1 MAGEVSWW
9 TRAKKDTEDRP
20 QLTSLADLDQ
30 PKNGGGST
38 RPPEG
43 DATAQKRVTFA
54 DGGDDES
61 ALRAAQH
68 PSVAEFVDDALGS
81 PPARDDGAPRAA
93 NPSVKEF
100 VDDALGSPPARD
112 AGAEESKAPG
122 FVPGE
127 APYVTAEQELYR
139 RALDESARLE
149 RREEERDRRRPR
161 GCLSNPVGWCL
172 DATSP
177 L

>member
-9 TRAKKDTEDRP
+9 TRAKEDTEERP
-20 QLTSLADLDQ
+20 HLTSLADLDQ

-43 DATAQKRVTFA
+43 DTTAQKRVTFA

-61 ALRAAQH
+61 ALRAAQN
-68 PSVAEFVDDALGS
+68 PSVAEFVDDALGQ
-81 PPARDDGAPRAA
+81 RA
-93 NPSVKEF
+93 S
-100 VDDALGSPPARD
+100 DT
-112 AGAEESKAPG
+112 GAEESKAPG
-122 FVPGE
+122 FVPSE
-127 APYVTAEQELYR
+127 APPYVTAEQELYR

-149 RREEERDRRRPR
+149 RRDEERARRRPS

>member
-1 MAGEVSWW
+1 MRLPPQEGCPMAGEVSWW

-20 QLTSLADLDQ
+20 HLTSLADLDQ

-43 DATAQKRVTFA
+43 DTTAQKRVTFA

-81 PPARDDGAPRAA
+81 PPARD
-93 NPSVKEF
+93 N
-100 VDDALGSPPARD
+100 
-112 AGAEESKAPG
+112 GAEESKAPG
-122 FVPGE
+122 FVPSE

>member
-1 MAGEVSWW
+1 MAAEVSWW
-9 TRAKKDTEDRP
+9 TRAKKDTEDRTH
-20 QLTSLADLDQ
+20 LTSLADLQ
-30 PKNGGGST
+30 PPNGTKNGST
-38 RPPEG
+38 PEG
-43 DATAQKRVTFA
+43 DANGATPKRVTFA

-61 ALRAAQH
+61 ALRAAQNL
-68 PSVAEFVDDALGS
+68 SVAEFVDDALGQR
-81 PPARDDGAPRAA
+81 ANDD
-93 NPSVKEF
+93 
-100 VDDALGSPPARD
+100 
-112 AGAEESKAPG
+112 GAEESKAPG
-122 FVPGE
+122 FVPSE

-149 RREEERDRRRPR
+149 RREEERDRRRTS

>member
-1 MAGEVSWW
+1 MAAGEVSWW

-20 QLTSLADLDQ
+20 HLTSLADLDQ

-54 DGGDDES
+54 DDDDES
-61 ALRAAQH
+61 ALRTAQN
-68 PSVAEFVDDALGS
+68 PSVAEFVDDALGRR
-81 PPARDDGAPRAA
+81 ANDD
-93 NPSVKEF
+93 
-100 VDDALGSPPARD
+100 
-112 AGAEESKAPG
+112 GAEESKAPG
-122 FVPGE
+122 FVPSE

-149 RREEERDRRRPR
+149 RREEERDRRRTS

>member
-1 MAGEVSWW
+1 MAEEVSWW

-20 QLTSLADLDQ
+20 HLTSLADLDQ
-30 PKNGGGST
+30 PNGGGST

-43 DATAQKRVTFA
+43 DATQTPKRVTFA
-54 DGGDDES
+54 DDGD
-61 ALRAAQH
+61 
-68 PSVAEFVDDALGS
+68 
-81 PPARDDGAPRAA
+81 DDGAPRAA
-93 NPSVKEF
+93 NPLVKEF
-100 VDDALGSPPARD
+100 VEDALGSPSARD
-112 AGAEESKAPG
+112 NGAEESKAPG
-122 FVPGE
+122 FVPSE

>member
-1 MAGEVSWW
+1 MAAEVSWW

-20 QLTSLADLDQ
+20 HLTSLADLDQ
-30 PKNGGGST
+30 PKNGTGST

-43 DATAQKRVTFA
+43 DTTAQKRVTFA

-61 ALRAAQH
+61 ALRSAQQA
-68 PSVAEFVDDALGS
+68 SAVAEFVDDALG
-81 PPARDDGAPRAA
+81 RA
-93 NPSVKEF
+93 S
-100 VDDALGSPPARD
+100 DD

-122 FVPGE
+122 FVPSE

>member
-1 MAGEVSWW
+1 MAAEVSWW

-20 QLTSLADLDQ
+20 HLTSLADLDQ

-68 PSVAEFVDDALGS
+68 PSVA
-81 PPARDDGAPRAA
+81 
-93 NPSVKEF
+93 EF

>member
-1 MAGEVSWW
+1 MGCLPKKGCPMAGEVSWW

-20 QLTSLADLDQ
+20 HLTSLADLDQ
-30 PKNGGGST
+30 PNGDGST

-43 DATAQKRVTFA
+43 DATASAKRATFA
-54 DGGDDES
+54 DDDES
-61 ALRAAQH
+61 ALRAAQN
-68 PSVAEFVDDALGS
+68 PSVAAYVDDALGS
-81 PPARDDGAPRAA
+81 PPARD
-93 NPSVKEF
+93 S
-100 VDDALGSPPARD
+100 
-112 AGAEESKAPG
+112 GAEESKAPG
-122 FVPGE
+122 FVPSE

>member
-20 QLTSLADLDQ
+20 HLTSLADLDQ
-30 PKNGGGST
+30 PKNGGGSP

-43 DATAQKRVTFA
+43 DTTAQKRVTFA

-81 PPARDDGAPRAA
+81 PPARDT
-93 NPSVKEF
+93 
-100 VDDALGSPPARD
+100 
-112 AGAEESKAPG
+112 GAEESKAPG
-122 FVPGE
+122 FVPSD

-149 RREEERDRRRPR
+149 RRDEERERRRPR

>member
-1 MAGEVSWW
+1 MAAGEVSWW

-20 QLTSLADLDQ
+20 HLTSLADLDQ
-30 PKNGGGST
+30 PKNGGGSA

-43 DATAQKRVTFA
+43 DANGATPKRVTFA
-54 DGGDDES
+54 DDDDES

-68 PSVAEFVDDALGS
+68 PSVAEFVDDALG
-81 PPARDDGAPRAA
+81 RA
-93 NPSVKEF
+93 S
-100 VDDALGSPPARD
+100 DD

-122 FVPGE
+122 FVPSE

>member
-20 QLTSLADLDQ
+20 HLTSLADLDQ
-30 PKNGGGST
+30 PNGDGST

-54 DGGDDES
+54 DGDDES

-81 PPARDDGAPRAA
+81 PPARD
-93 NPSVKEF
+93 S
-100 VDDALGSPPARD
+100 
-112 AGAEESKAPG
+112 GAEESKAPG
-122 FVPGE
+122 FVPSE

-149 RREEERDRRRPR
+149 RRDEERERRRPS

>member
-20 QLTSLADLDQ
+20 HLTSLADLDQ

-43 DATAQKRVTFA
+43 DTTAQKRVTFA
-54 DGGDDES
+54 DADDDES

-68 PSVAEFVDDALGS
+68 PSVAEFVDDALGQR
-81 PPARDDGAPRAA
+81 ANDD
-93 NPSVKEF
+93 
-100 VDDALGSPPARD
+100 
-112 AGAEESKAPG
+112 GAEESKASG
-122 FVPGE
+122 FVPSE

-149 RREEERDRRRPR
+149 RREEERDRRRPS

>member
-1 MAGEVSWW
+1 MH
-9 TRAKKDTEDRP
+9 
-20 QLTSLADLDQ
+20 LTSLADLDQ
-30 PKNGGGST
+30 PNGGGST

-54 DGGDDES
+54 DGGDDDG
-61 ALRAAQH
+61 ATRAAN
-68 PSVAEFVDDALGS
+68 PSVASFVDDALGQ
-81 PPARDDGAPRAA
+81 RA
-93 NPSVKEF
+93 S
-100 VDDALGSPPARD
+100 DT
-112 AGAEESKAPG
+112 GAEESKAPG
-122 FVPGE
+122 FVPRRDE

-149 RREEERDRRRPR
+149 RREEERDRRRTS

>member
-20 QLTSLADLDQ
+20 HLTSLADLDQ

-43 DATAQKRVTFA
+43 DATQTPKRVTFA
-54 DGGDDES
+54 DDGDDES

-68 PSVAEFVDDALGS
+68 PSVAEFVDDALGRAS
-81 PPARDDGAPRAA
+81 DD
-93 NPSVKEF
+93 
-100 VDDALGSPPARD
+100 
-112 AGAEESKAPG
+112 GAEESKAPG
-122 FVPGE
+122 FVPSE

-149 RREEERDRRRPR
+149 RRDEERDRRRPS

>member
-20 QLTSLADLDQ
+20 HLTSLADLDQ
-30 PKNGGGST
+30 PNGDGST

-43 DATAQKRVTFA
+43 DATASAKRVTFA
-54 DGGDDES
+54 DDDDES
-61 ALRAAQH
+61 ALRTAQN
-68 PSVAEFVDDALGS
+68 PSVAEFVDDALGRR
-81 PPARDDGAPRAA
+81 ANDD
-93 NPSVKEF
+93 
-100 VDDALGSPPARD
+100 
-112 AGAEESKAPG
+112 GAEESKAPG
-122 FVPGE
+122 FVPSE

>member
-1 MAGEVSWW
+1 MH
-9 TRAKKDTEDRP
+9 
-20 QLTSLADLDQ
+20 LTSLADLDQ
-30 PKNGGGST
+30 PNGGGST

-43 DATAQKRVTFA
+43 DATQTPKRVTFA
-54 DGGDDES
+54 DADDDES

-81 PPARDDGAPRAA
+81 PPARDT
-93 NPSVKEF
+93 
-100 VDDALGSPPARD
+100 
-112 AGAEESKAPG
+112 GAEESKAPG
-122 FVPGE
+122 FVPSD

-149 RREEERDRRRPR
+149 RREEERERRRPS

>member
-1 MAGEVSWW
+1 MAEEVSWW

-20 QLTSLADLDQ
+20 HLTSLADLDQ

-54 DGGDDES
+54 DADDDDES

-68 PSVAEFVDDALGS
+68 ARDANPSVADFVDSALGS
-81 PPARDDGAPRAA
+81 PPVRD
-93 NPSVKEF
+93 N
-100 VDDALGSPPARD
+100 
-112 AGAEESKAPG
+112 GAEESKAPG
-122 FVPGE
+122 FVPSE

>member
-20 QLTSLADLDQ
+20 HLTSLADLDQ

-54 DGGDDES
+54 DGDDES

-81 PPARDDGAPRAA
+81 PPARDDGA
-93 NPSVKEF
+93 
-100 VDDALGSPPARD
+100 
-112 AGAEESKAPG
+112 EESKAPG
-122 FVPGE
+122 FVPSE

>member
-1 MAGEVSWW
+1 MH
-9 TRAKKDTEDRP
+9 
-20 QLTSLADLDQ
+20 LTSLADLDQ
-30 PKNGGGST
+30 PNGTGST

-43 DATAQKRVTFA
+43 DATASAKRVTFV
-54 DGGDDES
+54 DDDES

-68 PSVAEFVDDALGS
+68 PSVAEFVDDALS
-81 PPARDDGAPRAA
+81 SSPARDD
-93 NPSVKEF
+93 
-100 VDDALGSPPARD
+100 
-112 AGAEESKAPG
+112 GAEESKAPG
-122 FVPGE
+122 FVPSE

-149 RREEERDRRRPR
+149 RREEERDRRRTS

>member
-1 MAGEVSWW
+1 MAAEVSWW

-20 QLTSLADLDQ
+20 HLTSLADLDQ
-30 PKNGGGST
+30 PNGGGST

-43 DATAQKRVTFA
+43 DATASAKRVTFA

-61 ALRAAQH
+61 ALRAAQQA
-68 PSVAEFVDDALGS
+68 SAVAVFVDDALGS
-81 PPARDDGAPRAA
+81 PPARD
-93 NPSVKEF
+93 N
-100 VDDALGSPPARD
+100 
-112 AGAEESKAPG
+112 GAEESKAPG
-122 FVPGE
+122 FVPSE

-139 RALDESARLE
+139 RALHESERLE
-149 RREEERDRRRPR
+149 RRDEERDRRRPR

>member
-1 MAGEVSWW
+1 MAAGEVSWW

-20 QLTSLADLDQ
+20 HLTSLADLDQ
-30 PKNGGGST
+30 PKNGTGST

-43 DATAQKRVTFA
+43 DATASAKRVTFA
-54 DGGDDES
+54 DDDES
-61 ALRAAQH
+61 ALRAVQQAS
-68 PSVAEFVDDALGS
+68 SVAEFVDDALGQ
-81 PPARDDGAPRAA
+81 RA
-93 NPSVKEF
+93 S
-100 VDDALGSPPARD
+100 D

-122 FVPGE
+122 FVPSE

-149 RREEERDRRRPR
+149 RRDEERERRRPS

>member
-20 QLTSLADLDQ
+20 HLTSLADLDQ

-43 DATAQKRVTFA
+43 DTTAQKRVTFA
-54 DGGDDES
+54 DGGDES
-61 ALRAAQH
+61 ALRAAQN
-68 PSVAEFVDDALGS
+68 PSVA
-81 PPARDDGAPRAA
+81 
-93 NPSVKEF
+93 EF

-122 FVPGE
+122 FVPRRDE

>member
-1 MAGEVSWW
+1 MRLPPQNGCLMAAEVSWW
-9 TRAKKDTEDRP
+9 TRAKKDTEDHPRMH
-20 QLTSLADLDQ
+20 LTSLADLDQ
-30 PKNGGGST
+30 PNGDGST

-43 DATAQKRVTFA
+43 ATQTPKRVTFA
-54 DGGDDES
+54 DADDDES

-81 PPARDDGAPRAA
+81 PPARD
-93 NPSVKEF
+93 N
-100 VDDALGSPPARD
+100 
-112 AGAEESKAPG
+112 GAEESKAPG
-122 FVPGE
+122 FVPSE

>member
-20 QLTSLADLDQ
+20 HLTSLADLQ
-30 PKNGGGST
+30 PPNGTKNGST
-38 RPPEG
+38 PEG
-43 DATAQKRVTFA
+43 DANGATPKRVTFA
-54 DGGDDES
+54 DADDDES
-61 ALRAAQH
+61 ALRAAQN
-68 PSVAEFVDDALGS
+68 PSVAEFVHDALGS
-81 PPARDDGAPRAA
+81 T
-93 NPSVKEF
+93 
-100 VDDALGSPPARD
+100 PARD

-122 FVPGE
+122 FVPSE

>member
-43 DATAQKRVTFA
+43 DTTAQKRVTFA

-81 PPARDDGAPRAA
+81 PPARDT
-93 NPSVKEF
+93 
-100 VDDALGSPPARD
+100 
-112 AGAEESKAPG
+112 GAEESKAPG
-122 FVPGE
+122 FVPSD

-149 RREEERDRRRPR
+149 RRDEERARRRPS

>member
-1 MAGEVSWW
+1 MAAEVSWW
-9 TRAKKDTEDRP
+9 TRAKKDTDERP
-20 QLTSLADLDQ
+20 HLTSLADLDQ

-54 DGGDDES
+54 DGDDDES
-61 ALRAAQH
+61 ALRAAQN
-68 PSVAEFVDDALGS
+68 PSVAAFIDDALGS
-81 PPARDDGAPRAA
+81 PPARD
-93 NPSVKEF
+93 N
-100 VDDALGSPPARD
+100 
-112 AGAEESKAPG
+112 GAEESKAPG
-122 FVPGE
+122 FVPSE
-127 APYVTAEQELYR
+127 APPYVTAEQELYR

-149 RREEERDRRRPR
+149 RREEERDRRRTS

>member
-1 MAGEVSWW
+1 MAAEVSWW

-20 QLTSLADLDQ
+20 HLTSLADLDQ
-30 PKNGGGST
+30 PNGGGSA

-43 DATAQKRVTFA
+43 GTTAQKRVTFA

-61 ALRAAQH
+61 ALRAAQQAS
-68 PSVAEFVDDALGS
+68 SVAEFVDDALGRR
-81 PPARDDGAPRAA
+81 ANDDGT
-93 NPSVKEF
+93 
-100 VDDALGSPPARD
+100 
-112 AGAEESKAPG
+112 EESKAPG
-122 FVPGE
+122 FVPRRDE

-149 RREEERDRRRPR
+149 RREEERERRRPR

>member
-1 MAGEVSWW
+1 MAAEVSWW
-9 TRAKKDTEDRP
+9 TRAKKDTDDKP
-20 QLTSLADLDQ
+20 HLTSLADLDQ
-30 PKNGGGST
+30 PNGGGST

-43 DATAQKRVTFA
+43 DATASAKRVTFA
-54 DGGDDES
+54 DDDDES

-68 PSVAEFVDDALGS
+68 VRDANPSVADFVDDALGRAS
-81 PPARDDGAPRAA
+81 DD
-93 NPSVKEF
+93 
-100 VDDALGSPPARD
+100 
-112 AGAEESKAPG
+112 GAEESKAPG
-122 FVPGE
+122 FVPSE

-149 RREEERDRRRPR
+149 RREEERDRRRTS

>member
-1 MAGEVSWW
+1 MH
-9 TRAKKDTEDRP
+9 
-20 QLTSLADLDQ
+20 LTSLADLDQ
-30 PKNGGGST
+30 PNGTGST

-43 DATAQKRVTFA
+43 DATQTPKRVTFA
-54 DGGDDES
+54 DGGD
-61 ALRAAQH
+61 
-68 PSVAEFVDDALGS
+68 
-81 PPARDDGAPRAA
+81 DDGAPRAA
-93 NPSVKEF
+93 NPSVASF
-100 VDDALGSPPARD
+100 VDDALGQRASD
-112 AGAEESKAPG
+112 DGAEESKAPG
-122 FVPGE
+122 FVPRRDE

-149 RREEERDRRRPR
+149 RREEERDRRRTS

>member
-9 TRAKKDTEDRP
+9 TRAKKDTDDRSH
-20 QLTSLADLDQ
+20 LTSLADLDR
-30 PKNGGGST
+30 PNGGGST

-43 DATAQKRVTFA
+43 DANGATPKRVTFV
-54 DGGDDES
+54 DDDE
-61 ALRAAQH
+61 
-68 PSVAEFVDDALGS
+68 
-81 PPARDDGAPRAA
+81 GAPRAA
-93 NPSVKEF
+93 NPSLPSF
-100 VDDALGSPPARD
+100 VDDALSSPARD
-112 AGAEESKAPG
+112 NGAEESKAPG
-122 FVPGE
+122 FVPSK

-149 RREEERDRRRPR
+149 RREEERDRRRTS

>member
-1 MAGEVSWW
+1 MAAEVSWW

-20 QLTSLADLDQ
+20 HLTSLADLDQ

-43 DATAQKRVTFA
+43 DANGATPKRVTFA

-61 ALRAAQH
+61 ALRAAQN
-68 PSVAEFVDDALGS
+68 PSVADFVDSALGS
-81 PPARDDGAPRAA
+81 PPARDDGA
-93 NPSVKEF
+93 
-100 VDDALGSPPARD
+100 
-112 AGAEESKAPG
+112 EESKAPG
-122 FVPGE
+122 FVPSE

>member
-1 MAGEVSWW
+1 MAAEVSWW

-20 QLTSLADLDQ
+20 HLTSLADLDQ
-30 PKNGGGST
+30 PNGTGST
-38 RPPEG
+38 RPPKG
-43 DATAQKRVTFA
+43 VTTASAKRVTFA
-54 DGGDDES
+54 DDDDES
-61 ALRAAQH
+61 ALRAAQQLRDAN
-68 PSVAEFVDDALGS
+68 PSVADFVDDALG
-81 PPARDDGAPRAA
+81 RA
-93 NPSVKEF
+93 S
-100 VDDALGSPPARD
+100 D
-112 AGAEESKAPG
+112 GAEESKAPG
-122 FVPGE
+122 FVPRRDE

-149 RREEERDRRRPR
+149 RREEERDRRRPS

>member
-1 MAGEVSWW
+1 MAAGEVSWW

-20 QLTSLADLDQ
+20 HLTSLADLDQ
-30 PKNGGGST
+30 PKNGDGST

-43 DATAQKRVTFA
+43 DANGATPKRVTFV
-54 DGGDDES
+54 DDDES
-61 ALRAAQH
+61 ALRAVQQAS
-68 PSVAEFVDDALGS
+68 SVAEFVDDALGQ
-81 PPARDDGAPRAA
+81 RA
-93 NPSVKEF
+93 S
-100 VDDALGSPPARD
+100 D

-122 FVPGE
+122 FVPSE

>member
-20 QLTSLADLDQ
+20 HLTSLADLDQ

-54 DGGDDES
+54 DDDDES
-61 ALRAAQH
+61 ALRTAQN
-68 PSVAEFVDDALGS
+68 PSVAEFVDDALGRR
-81 PPARDDGAPRAA
+81 ANDDR
-93 NPSVKEF
+93 
-100 VDDALGSPPARD
+100 
-112 AGAEESKAPG
+112 AEESKAPG
-122 FVPGE
+122 FVPSE

-149 RREEERDRRRPR
+149 RREEERDRRRPS

>member
-1 MAGEVSWW
+1 MRLNPQKGCPMAAEVSWW

-20 QLTSLADLDQ
+20 HLTSLADLHQ
-30 PKNGGGST
+30 PKGDGSK
-38 RPPEG
+38 PPEG
-43 DATAQKRVTFA
+43 DANGATPKRVTFA
-54 DGGDDES
+54 DADDDES
-61 ALRAAQH
+61 ALRATQN
-68 PSVAEFVDDALGS
+68 PSVAAFVDEALGRAS
-81 PPARDDGAPRAA
+81 DD
-93 NPSVKEF
+93 
-100 VDDALGSPPARD
+100 
-112 AGAEESKAPG
+112 GAEESKAPG
-122 FVPGE
+122 FVPSE

-149 RREEERDRRRPR
+149 RREEERDRRRTS

>member
-20 QLTSLADLDQ
+20 HLTSLADLDQ
-30 PKNGGGST
+30 PSGSKNGST
-38 RPPEG
+38 PDG
-43 DATAQKRVTFA
+43 DANGATPKRVTFV
-54 DGGDDES
+54 DDDES

-68 PSVAEFVDDALGS
+68 PSVAEFVDDALGQ
-81 PPARDDGAPRAA
+81 RA
-93 NPSVKEF
+93 S
-100 VDDALGSPPARD
+100 DT
-112 AGAEESKAPG
+112 GAEESKAPG
-122 FVPGE
+122 FVPSE

>member
-20 QLTSLADLDQ
+20 HLTSLADLDQ

-81 PPARDDGAPRAA
+81 PPARDT
-93 NPSVKEF
+93 
-100 VDDALGSPPARD
+100 
-112 AGAEESKAPG
+112 GAEESKAPG
-122 FVPGE
+122 FVPSE